1 MIQPLLIAP
10 LLLAPTPAVLTALAL
25 LAGSFAAPM
34 ITLRSRLAEAAMPP
48 GTGTET
54 FTWLLLAVMVGVSA
68 SSALAGPLVEL
79 GGWRLGVLL
88 AIAAPAAALPALIA
102 GRHLLPDASSR
113 DASSRPVTGPPRK
126 GNEMEEIRPG
136 AARATE
142 RIPGDA

>member
-1 MIQPLLIAP
+1 MLIV
-10 LLLAPTPAVLTALAL
+10 LAV

-88 AIAAPAAALPALIA
+88 AIAVA
-102 GRHLLPDASSR
+102 GRR
-113 DASSRPVTGPPRK
+113 
-126 GNEMEEIRPG
+126 
-136 AARATE
+136 AARALRRPPPPARRRRPNPDSEPSRKGDRMDKTAS
-142 RIPGDA
+142 RRRPGD